1 MLIPRAITSS
11 LLERLEPGRVVI
23 VYGPRQVGKSTLL
36 HEVVEKAGFQTLWLN
51 GDEARVQDQFREV
64 NLAPLQAVVGG
75 YDLVV
80 IDEAQKIPDIGLKL
94 KIIVDAMKDLRLLV
108 SGSSSFDLAHQ
119 IGEPLVGR
127 KWTFT
132 LYPIAQLEM
141 VRAELADQWHLKGQL
156 EEYLVYGS
164 YPRVVQ
170 LTNAQ
175 RKMDYLKE
183 LVDGYLFNDILEL
196 DGLRNARRVRDIC
209 RLLAFQIGHEVSV
222 SEIAQGVELSRNTVY
237 RYLDM
242 LEKAFV
248 IRRVSGFSRNL
259 RNEIRKNDRYYFWDN
274 GVRNALIE
282 NLNSLALRND
292 VGQLFE
298 NFVAMERVKK
308 LSYDLMY
315 RNIYFWRTHDRQ
327 EIDIVEEGEG
337 KLWGYEVAWKNRRKR
352 IPSRWRQ
359 AYPEAMFLTV
369 TQDNY
374 LDIVT

>member
-11 LLERLEPGRVVI
+11 LLERLEPGRVVV

-51 GDEARVQDQFREV
+51 GDETRVQDQFREA
-64 NLAPLQAVVGG
+64 NLAPLRAVVGG
-75 YDLVV
+75 YELVV

-141 VRAELADQWHLKGQL
+141 VRAELTDQWHLKGQL

-222 SEIAQGVELSRNTVY
+222 SELAQGVELSRNTVY

-242 LEKAFV
+242 LGKAFV

-282 NLNSLALRND
+282 NLNGLALRND

-298 NFVAMERVKK
+298 NFIAMERVKK
-308 LSYDLMY
+308 LTYDSIH
-315 RNIYFWRTHDRQ
+315 RNIYFWRTHDLQ

-337 KLWGYEVAWKNRRKR
+337 KLWGYEVAWKDRRKR
-352 IPSRWRQ
+352 IPSHWRQ
-359 AYPEAMFLTV
+359 AYPEATFLTV
-369 TQDNY
+369 TRNNY
-374 LDIVT
+374 LDIIT